1 MIYNFEELTFG
12 VLIVDRFHHRE
23 GLFLVE
29 SRPFAAFSYRVSG
42 TGVFEVG
49 NKRVISRPGDILFLP
64 ANMPYRVDYSV
75 GESIV
80 VHFTHCNYMELENIR
95 CDNAAIELYF
105 QRLLEIWNERRSVN
119 GAKAVIYEI
128 LEALESHQKL
138 AMENTV
144 FSDCVRCME
153 TGFQDPTLD
162 VQAVCD
168 RFFISAS
175 GLQRAFSA
183 CFGVSPK
190 QYLTRLRMNRALE
203 LLAQGRLSVKEIAFA
218 CGFADEKYFSRA
230 FKKKYGHPPSHFY
243 KKLVDRKINVE
254 TP

>member
-1 MIYNFEELTFG
+1 MIYNFEELTFNVMTVG
-12 VLIVDRFHHRE
+12 RFHHRE

-49 NKRVISRPGDILFLP
+49 NKRLISNPGDVLFLP
-64 ANMPYRVDYSV
+64 ADTAYRVDYSV

-80 VHFTHCNYMELENIR
+80 VHFTRCNYTEPENIR

-105 QRLLEIWNERRSVN
+105 RRLLETWNERRSVN
-119 GAKAVIYEI
+119 GAKALIYEI

-144 FSDCVRCME
+144 FSDCVRYME
-153 TGFQDPTLD
+153 TCFQDPALD
-162 VQAVCD
+162 VQSVCE

-175 GLQRAFSA
+175 GLQRAFGA
-183 CFGVSPK
+183 CFGISPK

-203 LLAQGRLSVKEIAFA
+203 LLAQGRLSVKEIAVS
-218 CGFADEKYFSRA
+218 CGFTDEKYFSRA
-230 FKKKYGHPPSHFY
+230 FKKKYGYPPSHY
-243 KKLVDRKINVE
+243 L
-254 TP
+254 

>member
-1 MIYNFEELTFG
+1 MIYNFEELTFEI
-12 VLIVDRFHHRE
+12 LIVDRFLHQE
-23 GLFLVE
+23 GTFWVE

-42 TGVFEVG
+42 NGTFEIG
-49 NKRVISRPGDILFLP
+49 NKKVVSRPGEVLFLP
-64 ANMPYRVDYSV
+64 ANTPYRVDYSV

-80 VHFTHCNYMELENIR
+80 VHFTHCNYKELENIR

-138 AMENTV
+138 VMENTV
-144 FSDCVRCME
+144 FSDCVRYME

-162 VQAVCD
+162 VQAICD

-175 GLQRAFSA
+175 GLQRTFRT
-183 CFGVSPK
+183 CFGISPK

-203 LLAQGRLSVKEIAFA
+203 LLAQGRLSVKEIAVS
-218 CGFADEKYFSRA
+218 CGFTDEKYFSRA
-230 FKKKYGHPPSHFY
+230 FKKKYGYPPSHY
-243 KKLVDRKINVE
+243 L
-254 TP
+254 